1 MAIPSQNTRGQRT
14 RTLALLP
21 CVLALSVGA
30 CSTAGDEDDAAEG
43 GSAAN
48 GSGGGSGFNEN
59 DDNGQGST
67 SGIDNQCTGVNTAAD
82 ANVDIIFIIDG
93 SGSMQDEID
102 QVRTNIN
109 DSFLTIIGAS
119 NLGWNLIMIGARTGE
134 VTNLNSLEIC
144 VNSPPAGPN
153 CADNPPQFRHVHCEV
168 QSTDPLTSTAFTY
181 AGDPPSWYANDPNN
195 RFMSLCGKTT
205 LPIPIPGWPD
215 AFGMSWDQK
224 KWGEYLRPQATKV
237 FVVVT
242 DDNSEVSAQEF
253 DDWALNV
260 AQPPGIFGSTQDR
273 KYIFNSIVGAET
285 NDSSATC
292 SGAENNGKVYQQL
305 SSMTGGL
312 VASIC
317 AFDWSEMFNSI
328 ATDIV
333 TTLGCE
339 YPVPAPPNGETLDPN
354 QVNVLYTP
362 SGSETELI
370 ARDTT
375 AGCEEGAD
383 GWQWNAT
390 EDTILLC
397 GTTCERIKN
406 DPEGDVEIKFG
417 CKTTDVPK

>member
-1 MAIPSQNTRGQRT
+1 MAIPSQNKRGRLT
-14 RTLALLP
+14 RTLALGP
-21 CVLALSVGA
+21 CVLALSMGA
-30 CSTAGDEDDAAEG
+30 CSPVGDDDPAEG
-43 GSAAN
+43 GSAGT
-48 GSGGGSGFNEN
+48 GSGGGSGFNE
-59 DDNGQGST
+59 DDDGNGQGAS
-67 SGIDNQCTGVNTAAD
+67 SGLDNECTGVNTAAD

-93 SGSMQDEID
+93 SGSMQDEIN
-102 QVRTNIN
+102 QVRSNIN
-109 DSFLTIIGAS
+109 DSFLSIISAS
-119 NLGWNLIMIGARTGE
+119 NLGWNLIVIGAREGDN
-134 VTNLNSLEIC
+134 TNLQALDIC
-144 VNSPPAGPN
+144 VDSPPAGAA

-168 QSTDPLTSTAFTY
+168 QSLDALTSTAFTY

-195 RFMSLCGKTT
+195 LMMSLCGKTT
-205 LPIPIPGWPD
+205 IPFFG
-215 AFGMSWDQK
+215 AFPMSWDQK
-224 KWGEYLRPQATKV
+224 KWGDYLRPAATKV

-260 AQPPGIFGSTQDR
+260 AQPPGMFGSTQDR
-273 KYIFNSIVGAET
+273 KYIFNSIVGSET

-292 SGAENNGKVYQQL
+292 GGAENNGSVYQQL

-317 AFDWSEMFNSI
+317 AFDWSDMFNSI

-339 YPVPAPPNGETLDPN
+339 YPVPSPPNGETLDPN

-362 SGSETELI
+362 SGGDTELI
-370 ARDTT
+370 PRDTT

-397 GTTCERIKN
+397 GATCERIKSA
-406 DPEGDVEIKFG
+406 P
-417 CKTTDVPK
+417 